1 MDGDY
6 ATSGYIRAESAK
18 TRDGIL
24 ASLSYI
30 LPSAVKPFA
39 YQYDPPPGKPQRSG
53 TYVERTVSIANGRL
67 LAGPLSLDEQGFLFR
82 RHISAVGDFYD
93 NAEVKAGYYPEA
105 ERLVAEA
112 TGANRVV
119 AFDHNQRNAAQARA
133 GVRGIKE
140 PVPRVHNDY
149 TEKSGPQR
157 LSDLL
162 GEDEARRLEGRR
174 FAIVNVWR
182 PIAGPVEDWPLAVC
196 DARSIA
202 PYDLA
207 ATDLI
212 YPDRVGETYAVTYNP
227 RHRWFYFPQMRHD
240 EALLLKCYDSDAA
253 RARFTAHTAFHDPTA
268 PLDAAPRQSIEVRT
282 LAIF

>member
-6 ATSGYIRAESAK
+6 ATSGYIRSESAK

-24 ASLSYI
+24 AALSYI
-30 LPSAVKPFA
+30 LPSAEKPFA

-53 TYVERTVSIANGRL
+53 VYVERTVPIANGRR
-67 LAGPLSLDEQGFLFR
+67 LAGPLSLDRHGFLFR

-93 NAEVKAGYYPEA
+93 DADVRAGYYPEA

-112 TGANRVV
+112 TGAARVL
-119 AFDHNQRNAAQARA
+119 AFDHNQRNAAKARS
-133 GVRGIKE
+133 GVRGVKE

-157 LSDLL
+157 LHDLL
-162 GEDEARRLEGRR
+162 GEDEAGRLEGRR

-182 PIAGPVEDWPLAVC
+182 PIVGPVEDWPLAVC

-202 PYDLA
+202 PHDLA

-227 RHRWFYFPQMRHD
+227 RHRWFYFPQMRRD
-240 EALLLKCYDSDAA
+240 EVLLLKCYDSDPG